1 MNVSLIYRAGF
12 ANQDSKKRKPKAQTQ
27 QNQPMKKKPSPSGN
41 DTTLTQ
47 QPNQNTANAS
57 NELSSQDRELLQRW
71 SKMQKDTKPFIHPIR
86 KHMDELMQLKAECVV
101 PVGGMDTVKG
111 QAIIDRVSSTA
122 GKVAAPLQF
131 TNFVPQQKNGGVALV
146 AEQTV
151 KMPSTV
157 IISTVPPP
165 NVNTTAKTTT
175 TSRNVPVLPAK
186 KG

>member
-1 MNVSLIYRAGF
+1 MNVFLIYRAGF

-131 TNFVPQQKNGGVALV
+131 TNFVPQQKNGGVSLV